1 MLRLAMRAYCR
12 AYDIDLNDYQVP
24 EQGFSTFDAFFTRHL
39 KPGLRP
45 LDPEPDALLSPADGR
60 VEDIGPIEPGAKL
73 TVKGHAYSVAELLAD
88 RWAASLYAGGQFAI
102 VYLSPRDYHRVHAP
116 VDGRVR
122 AVRHVPGSLFPVNSI
137 GLQHIPRLFARN
149 ERVVIE
155 QNSAAHG
162 PVTSVMVGAI
172 GVGRISLA
180 FDNELITNN
189 GRAYGERI
197 YLGQEGPQLNRGD
210 ELGTFH
216 LGSTVILFSGP
227 GAGLAPVIRPG
238 QRVRMGEAIWRR
250 TESPNEVPL

>member
-1 MLRLAMRAYCR
+1 MRAYCR
-12 AYDIDLNDYQVP
+12 AYRIDLDDYEIP
-24 EQGFSTFDAFFTRHL
+24 EQGFPTFDAFFTRQL

-60 VEDIGPIEPGAKL
+60 VEDIGAIEPGAKL

-116 VDGRVR
+116 VDGRVQ

-149 ERVVIE
+149 ERVVVE

-180 FDNELITNN
+180 FDPDLITNN
-189 GRAYGERI
+189 GRSYGERI
-197 YLGQEGPQLNRGD
+197 YLRDEGPRLNRGD

-216 LGSTVILFSGP
+216 LGSTVIVFCGP
-227 GAGLAPVIRPG
+227 GAGLTPVIRPG

-250 TESPNEVPL
+250 TEVPSEVPR